1 MYVAD
6 IPNRTSPPAF
16 LIRESYR
23 DEEGKV
29 KNRTL
34 ANITSWPRPRIEVLR
49 RLLRGDL
56 DTATFSEP
64 TAGPVFGLLHALKQ
78 VATDIGL
85 PTALGRTEAGKL
97 ALFLVLARVA
107 HQGSRLSAVRWATDH
122 AVAEVLGLG
131 KFDEKDLYGALD
143 DLCNRQEKIEKAL
156 FRSYLKRNGAPPSL
170 VLYDVT
176 SSYFEG
182 EHNALG
188 EFGYNRDGKKGK
200 LQIVIGLLA
209 DSAGEPLAVRVFSG
223 NTGDPSTV
231 AEQIDA
237 LTKQFAIKDVIFV
250 GDRGM
255 VKKAG
260 KQALGE
266 AGFKYISALTDP
278 QIRKQITEGT
288 LQLDLFAE
296 QVCEIDADGLRY
308 VLRNNPEETKRI
320 EHRLENKLA
329 KLHAKIATRNEQVEK
344 SPRCKPRAGLKDLEQ
359 WLSRHKLTSIVE
371 LKLEERKIIASVNE
385 EAKLKSLELAGCY
398 VLVSDVNKEKLTA
411 EQIHDSYMAL
421 QKVERDFRTMKTGL
435 LEIRPVFV
443 RKESRTRGHVFCAML
458 ALKLQREVERRL
470 AAEFGTTDKN
480 RYAVTVP
487 DALASLSRLTLLNY
501 VVSDKVTVTKLPKP
515 DAQQERILTAL
526 KVSLPSR

>member
-231 AEQIDA
+231 GA
-237 LTKQFAIKDVIFV
+237 
-250 GDRGM
+250 
-255 VKKAG
+255 
-260 KQALGE
+260 
-266 AGFKYISALTDP
+266 
-278 QIRKQITEGT
+278 
-288 LQLDLFAE
+288 
-296 QVCEIDADGLRY
+296 
-308 VLRNNPEETKRI
+308 
-320 EHRLENKLA
+320 
-329 KLHAKIATRNEQVEK
+329 
-344 SPRCKPRAGLKDLEQ
+344 RA
-359 WLSRHKLTSIVE
+359 H
-371 LKLEERKIIASVNE
+371 
-385 EAKLKSLELAGCY
+385 
-398 VLVSDVNKEKLTA
+398 
-411 EQIHDSYMAL
+411 
-421 QKVERDFRTMKTGL
+421 
-435 LEIRPVFV
+435 
-443 RKESRTRGHVFCAML
+443 
-458 ALKLQREVERRL
+458 
-470 AAEFGTTDKN
+470 
-480 RYAVTVP
+480 
-487 DALASLSRLTLLNY
+487 
-501 VVSDKVTVTKLPKP
+501 
-515 DAQQERILTAL
+515 
-526 KVSLPSR
+526 